1 MNGTKR
7 TVYFALGWVMV
18 ALGFVGAFLPVMP
31 TTIFLILAAWC
42 FSRSSPRFEKWL
54 LEHPVFGPTLV
65 QWRKYGA
72 VPKRV
77 KWIACGGMV
86 FGYGAFFLFRP
97 PDPHHRRCG
106 RAVLYRLCCLRRYP
120 SKRRRVVGLVRLFLP

>member
-7 TVYFALGWVMV
+7 TVYFVLGWLMM
-18 ALGFVGAFLPVMP
+18 ALGFIGLLLPVMP

-42 FSRSSPRFEKWL
+42 FGRSSPRFEKWL

-65 QWRKYGA
+65 QWRRYGA
-72 VPKRV
+72 VPRRV

-86 FGYGAFFLFRP
+86 FGYGTFVYFARPAPLLGVAVALFFIACAVYVVTRP
-97 PDPHHRRCG
+97 
-106 RAVLYRLCCLRRYP
+106 
-120 SKRRRVVGLVRLFLP
+120 SLVA